1 MRKLYRALNGSLLCL
16 CLCLILGLMLVT
28 QRSMEVLQTP
38 SSSPIKELSRLQHV
52 YQWKREEMKFLI
64 QQPSAYVAPHDPIL
78 VDLILADHIR
88 QPNQGPK
95 SQKLLDVIKDPKIE
109 YGGQYE
115 QSLIVD
121 KHFQGKRNGFFI
133 EAGAWNGAYLSN
145 SLFLEVERNWTGLLV
160 EANTKAFEHL
170 LALQRR
176 AFSFH
181 GCLSISN
188 QSAKVT
194 FDGADVFGTI
204 KKNKSDLTRGEA
216 ALEQNRAGLDKNHR
230 STYVVQCF
238 PLYSLLLA
246 LGNPE
251 VDYFSLDVEGSEM
264 DVLRTIPWDKVR
276 IKTLTIEV
284 EHSDAQMITTFMETN
299 GYSMVQKIG
308 KVDLFFVRNS

>member
-1 MRKLYRALNGSLLCL
+1 MN
-16 CLCLILGLMLVT
+16 ILEPP
-28 QRSMEVLQTP
+28 SNTP
-38 SSSPIKELSRLQHV
+38 PEELTRLRHV
-52 YQWKREEMKFLI
+52 YRWKRDEMKILI
-64 QQPSAYVAPHDPIL
+64 QHSSAYVAPHDPIL
-78 VDLILADHIR
+78 VDLILEDHIR
-88 QPNQGPK
+88 QPYNGPP
-95 SQKLLDVIKDPKIE
+95 SQKLLEVIKDPKIK

-121 KHFQGKRNGFFI
+121 KHFQGKTNGFFI

-145 SLFLEVERNWTGLLV
+145 SLFLEVERNWTGLLI

-170 LALQRR
+170 SALQRR

-181 GCLSISN
+181 GCVSTSN
-188 QSAKVT
+188 QSTKVT
-194 FDGADVFGTI
+194 FDGADVFGAI
-204 KKNKSDLTRGEA
+204 KKTSSQLTQGEA
-216 ALEQNRAGLDKNHR
+216 ALEKNRAALDKDHR
-230 STYVVQCF
+230 STFEVQCF

-264 DVLRTIPWDKVR
+264 DILRTIPWNKVR

-284 EHSDAQMITTFMETN
+284 EHSDANMITTFMETN

-308 KVDLFFVRNS
+308 NVDLFFVRNI